1 MSDPANT
8 PEKQPVKTDGPEGKT
23 PEAKKPDDKAPEAK
37 TSEAKA
43 SKGAKPVTLTVR
55 GPANGRW
62 RAGRKFTSE
71 AVDIPVEELTDAE
84 LAAIKGDPELFV
96 TVNS

>member
-23 PEAKKPDDKAPEAK
+23 KEVK

-43 SKGAKPVTLTVR
+43 AKGEKPVTLTVR

-62 RAGRKFTSE
+62 RAGRKFTAE
-71 AVDIPVEELTDAE
+71 AVEIPVEELTDAE
-84 LAAIKGDPELFV
+84 LAAINGDPALFV

>member
-1 MSDPANT
+1 MSDQTNT
-8 PEKQPVKTDGPEGKT
+8 PDTQPKKAAGPEGK
-23 PEAKKPDDKAPEAK
+23 APEVKNPEGQAPD
-37 TSEAKA
+37 AKA
-43 SKGAKPVTLTVR
+43 TKRAKAVILTVR

-62 RAGRKFTSE
+62 RAGRKFTAE
-71 AVDIPVEELTDAE
+71 AVDIPVEDLSDAE